1 MGAWLGVISFFVFF
15 GGQSGIT
22 LDRDLGNG
30 VFLGEIPSPLV
41 YPGFQTQRG
50 PGKRVEKG
58 DVLIADP
65 KLQGSYF
72 EGSVILITNHG
83 TSGSMGVIV
92 NRPTTMRL
100 FHVLPKIKG
109 LKDRA
114 DILYLGGPVS
124 PQSMVLLLQTQHLFD
139 SSHLVFDD
147 IYFSGD
153 METLLNIIKKAA
165 PEDEYRVYS
174 GYAGWGPGQLEGEL
188 ARGVW
193 RVLRAFPNDIFNEE
207 PESVWERL
215 IRRST
220 QQFIQ
225 KRENMGAMKAGLT
238 DSGKSYCCIW
248 ALGFQHGVC

>member
-1 MGAWLGVISFFVFF
+1 VRAWLGVISFFVFF
-15 GGQSGIT
+15 GGQGGITVDGGLGSGIS
-22 LDRDLGNG
+22 LGQ
-30 VFLGEIPSPLV
+30 IPPTLV
-41 YPGFQTQRG
+41 YPGFQTQRSL
-50 PGKRVEKG
+50 GKRVEKG

-72 EGSVILITNHG
+72 EGSVILITDHG
-83 TSGSMGVIV
+83 THGSMGVMV
-92 NRPTTMRL
+92 NKPTTMRL
-100 FHVLPKIKG
+100 FHVLPEIKE

-124 PQSMVLLLQTQHLFD
+124 PQSMVLLLKTQHLFD

-153 METLLNIIKKAA
+153 VETLLNIIKKAD

-193 RVLRAFPNDIFNEE
+193 RVLRAFPIDIFNDE
-207 PESVWERL
+207 PESVWERM

-225 KRENMGAMKAGLT
+225 KRENSGTFQAG
-238 DSGKSYCCIW
+238 
-248 ALGFQHGVC
+248 

>member
-1 MGAWLGVISFFVFF
+1 VGAWLGVISFFVFF
-15 GGQSGIT
+15 GSQGGIT
-22 LDRDLGNG
+22 VDGGWGSG
-30 VFLGEIPSPLV
+30 VSLGEISSILV
-41 YPGFQTQRG
+41 YPGIQTQSG

-72 EGSVILITNHG
+72 EGSVILITDHG
-83 TSGSMGVIV
+83 PNGSIGVIV

-100 FHVLPKIKG
+100 LHALPEIKEF
-109 LKDRA
+109 KDRA

-139 SSHLVFDD
+139 SSHLVFDN

-153 METLLNIIKKAA
+153 METLLSIIKKAD

-174 GYAGWGPGQLEGEL
+174 GYAGWGPGQLDGEL

-207 PESVWERL
+207 PESVWERM

-220 QQFIQ
+220 KQFIQ
-225 KRENMGAMKAGLT
+225 KKENRDAIFSWSGFFGL
-238 DSGKSYCCIW
+238 SG
-248 ALGFQHGVC
+248 